1 MRSAAS
7 FSLTLFVRKPSLLG
21 PPLPVTHILRMS
33 TPRILGI
40 LEAANIEPHKA
51 RAIAESLELAFRDQ
65 EAFCDQEADFANQ
78 PTSKNPSSTAAAHW
92 VGWQYEWRRA
102 SRF

>member
-1 MRSAAS
+1 MRSASS
-7 FSLTLFVRKPSLLG
+7 FFLTLFVRKPSLLG

-33 TPRILGI
+33 TPKILGI

-51 RAIAESLELAFRDQ
+51 RAIAESLELAFRQ
-65 EAFCDQEADFANQ
+65 QEADFANH